1 MLWLLSVIGI
11 MAVFGL
17 AAALVWAVRE
27 LVWGSAARRLERRL
41 DPADVVEINQA
52 FARIERDV
60 LYGD

>member
-17 AAALVWAVRE
+17 AAALAWAVRE
-27 LVWGSAARRLERRL
+27 LVWGNAALRLERRL
-41 DPADVVEINQA
+41 DPADVVEINRA